1 MSWSREQ
8 VTMLIEVYKNH
19 PCLYVVKSPQYKN
32 KHARNAA
39 LTDICSKL
47 EAVKAGV
54 TIADVKN
61 KFAALR
67 QNFLVEYRKH
77 ENSMKSGSGT
87 DQVNANLHCN
97 KSYSSKNVC
106 FKVYIPTI
114 WYYDLM
120 LFVLEHSIAKTAIYD
135 SIPKPLSPSL
145 SSDSN
150 IESLEFTDISQLEVV
165 YEDEPDDS
173 QTEEEPVNGG
183 ASNVHVIEQTP
194 QTSRPQSQLKRKKGN
209 EIDYL
214 ADASRAINEIANAVA
229 RKKPDVSTIKADR
242 IDVFLKYIEPK
253 LRRIKNDDLLDKIE
267 SDIVHIISKNFK

>member
-19 PCLYVVKSPQYKN
+19 PYLYVVKSPQYKN

-87 DQVNANLHCN
+87 DQ
-97 KSYSSKNVC
+97 
-106 FKVYIPTI
+106 VYIPTI

>member
-19 PCLYVVKSPQYKN
+19 PYLYVVKSPQYKN

-87 DQVNANLHCN
+87 DQ
-97 KSYSSKNVC
+97 
-106 FKVYIPTI
+106 
-114 WYYDLM
+114 
-120 LFVLEHSIAKTAIYD
+120 HSIAKTAIYD

>member
-87 DQVNANLHCN
+87 DQV
-97 KSYSSKNVC
+97 
-106 FKVYIPTI
+106 YIPTI

-173 QTEEEPVNGG
+173 QTEE
-183 ASNVHVIEQTP
+183 
-194 QTSRPQSQLKRKKGN
+194 
-209 EIDYL
+209 
-214 ADASRAINEIANAVA
+214 
-229 RKKPDVSTIKADR
+229 
-242 IDVFLKYIEPK
+242 VFPYICQ
-253 LRRIKNDDLLDKIE
+253 
-267 SDIVHIISKNFK
+267 